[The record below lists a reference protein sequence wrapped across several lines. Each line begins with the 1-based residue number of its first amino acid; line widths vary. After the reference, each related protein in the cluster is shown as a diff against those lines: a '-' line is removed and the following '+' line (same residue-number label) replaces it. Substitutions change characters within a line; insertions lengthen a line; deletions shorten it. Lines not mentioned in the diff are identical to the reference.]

1 MSKMKQLLNVL
12 QKHDISFDQFMILY
26 LIDEKD
32 ELVSFVNNL
41 TESYTLLQNLHRRGF
56 IKFMSEDMDNYSR
69 VDYIMLGS
77 KGHDCMD
84 DYYDEINELDE
95 EIAKEHR
102 NDDWVEEY
110 RNIFAPAK
118 SSSGRPIKGGKAACY
133 KKMERFLR
141 EHPDIE
147 PKEILRAAQ
156 NYITRKAKDN
166 YTYVTCADYFIY
178 KRDKTGA
185 EVSLLE
191 TEVEMVKEGHIEKS
205 GDEFVTKL

>member
-1 MSKMKQLLNVL
+1 MEFLSKYQITL
-12 QKHDISFDQFMILY
+12 DQFNILY
-26 LIDEKD
+26 NIDEKE
-32 ELVSFVNNL
+32 ELKEAVSKLSN
-41 TESYTLLQNLHRRGF
+41 SYELLQNLHRRGF
-56 IKFMSEDMDNYSR
+56 LKFMSGDMDNFAR
-69 VDYIMLGS
+69 VEYIMLGS
-77 KGHDCMD
+77 KGHDLMD
-84 DYYDEINELDE
+84 DYYDEFNDFDE
-95 EIAKEHR
+95 KLFSEDSSETKPP
-102 NDDWVEEY
+102 DDWIEQY

-118 SSSGRPIKGGKAACY
+118 HSSGRGIKGGKASCY

-141 EHPDIE
+141 EHPDVTIE
-147 PKEILRAAQ
+147 EILQAAT
-156 NYITRKAKDN
+156 NYMIRKGKDN